1 MARDDERACQPY
13 LAWLRA
19 DPATPGYASLSIST
33 DDLAVCG
40 RRLASAQTHRTNQ
53 LRDCPVPTPA
63 RKALKARPCSFC
75 PPSREEEGGMNA
87 ALNMSCDPAALDHCR
102 EVTRRQARNFYY
114 GLRLLPE
121 PQRSA
126 LYCIYAWMRQAD
138 DLADDE
144 PGRSNPEA
152 AAHSLEAF
160 REDTRRSIAGTLD
173 SDQLMWQAFQATVG
187 HFKLDTAPFEAMIDG
202 QIADLNF
209 QQPETMDALC
219 AYCRQVAS
227 SVGQVCISIWGYDDP
242 VALQLA
248 DERGIAF
255 QLTNILRDIRE
266 DHENG
271 RIYLPVSLLES
282 CQLKMETLLDWASPS
297 QCEALVRRLAQHGEG
312 YYRSSSALESKIT
325 KSCRP
330 TLRAMTR
337 IYHGLLRRIDR
348 NPRSVVG
355 ARRVRLGG
363 LRKMSIAITARVQ
376 AGVS

>member
-1 MARDDERACQPY
+1 
-13 LAWLRA
+13 
-19 DPATPGYASLSIST
+19 
-33 DDLAVCG
+33 
-40 RRLASAQTHRTNQ
+40 
-53 LRDCPVPTPA
+53 
-63 RKALKARPCSFC
+63 
-75 PPSREEEGGMNA
+75 
-87 ALNMSCDPAALDHCR
+87 MSCDPVALDHCR
-102 EVTRRQARNFYY
+102 EVTRREAKNFYY

-144 PGRSNPEA
+144 PGRSHPELA
-152 AAHSLEAF
+152 AQSLEAF
-160 REDTRRSIAGTLD
+160 REDTRRSIAGTLE
-173 SDQLMWQAFQATVG
+173 SNEPMWQAFQATVR
-187 HFKLDTAPFEAMIDG
+187 HFELEAAPFEAMVDG
-202 QIADLNF
+202 QIADLDF
-209 QQPETMDALC
+209 KQPDTMEDLLT
-219 AYCRQVAS
+219 YCKQVAS

-242 VALQLA
+242 AALRLA

-255 QLTNILRDIRE
+255 QLTNVLRDIRE
-266 DHENG
+266 DHVNG
-271 RIYLPVSLLES
+271 RVYLPVSLLES
-282 CQLKMETLLDWASPS
+282 CQLDMQTLLDWDHPT
-297 QCEALVRRLAQHGEG
+297 QCETLIRQLVEQGAG
-312 YYRSSSALESKIT
+312 YYRSSSPLDSKIT

-355 ARRVRLGG
+355 PRRVRLGG